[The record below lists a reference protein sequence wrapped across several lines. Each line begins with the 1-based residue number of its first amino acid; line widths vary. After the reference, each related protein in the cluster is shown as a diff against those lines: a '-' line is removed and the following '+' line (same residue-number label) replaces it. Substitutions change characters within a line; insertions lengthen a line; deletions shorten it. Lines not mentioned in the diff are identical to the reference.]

1 MTWTEFAPDSPLE
14 ESGFQPLVPL
24 NLRRRRF
31 SEHLSGLPGLHSA
44 RSRTRAER
52 YVSHQPFERLLVDAA
67 QRRHRYLL
75 ANPHR
80 SRLGVSGT
88 SGSNPLS
95 SSGESARTRPW
106 RSVIWEWTA
115 SGALREGRAS
125 HRRLTAGGEWIR
137 NPGSARDA
145 VSGASGRSRRA
156 VLTGA
161 PIYRLSNE
169 ALPPERT
176 GCRDRFVAGLRVN
189 PALRGRRSHVA
200 TRGIPL
206 PTTRIVGR
214 LLQG

>member
-1 MTWTEFAPDSPLE
+1 MSSVSDP
-14 ESGFQPLVPL
+14 SGNMLGCPGCTR
-24 NLRRRRF
+24 LR
-31 SEHLSGLPGLHSA
+31 SD
-44 RSRTRAER
+44 RAER
-52 YVSHQPFERLLVDAA
+52 YAQSLPTVRAIAGDAA
-67 QRRHRYLL
+67 QQRHRYLL
-75 ANPHR
+75 ANRHR
-80 SRLGVSGT
+80 PRLGVSGT

-125 HRRLTAGGEWIR
+125 HRRLTAGGECIR
-137 NPGSARDA
+137 NPSSARDA

-161 PIYRLSNE
+161 PIYRLSYE